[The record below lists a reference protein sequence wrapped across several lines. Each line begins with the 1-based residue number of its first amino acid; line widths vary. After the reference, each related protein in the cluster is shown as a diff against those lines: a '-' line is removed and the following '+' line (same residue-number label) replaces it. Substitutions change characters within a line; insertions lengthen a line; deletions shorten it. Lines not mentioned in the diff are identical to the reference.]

1 MVKTTQKKVKGDVAL
16 TAPKKPSADAL
27 PAPEP
32 VVEEPE
38 WTGSVS
44 LGTNSKKAV
53 GRNKC
58 GMAWKKESKR
68 SSFSK
73 GPPIAYLK
81 SMEEKERLKRIRERV
96 ANLREDRK
104 TDKQEIRRRLREKAK
119 QKELNEWRS
128 STYQVVSSQQPSHIR
143 PCYTHDPLLLDQ

>member
-1 MVKTTQKKVKGDVAL
+1 MVKTIQKKVKGEVAL

-27 PAPEP
+27 PVKE
-32 VVEEPE
+32 VVEEVEEE

-44 LGTNSKKAV
+44 LGTSSKKIV

-96 ANLREDRK
+96 AALREDRK
-104 TDKQEIRRRLREKAK
+104 NDKQEIRRRLREKAK
-119 QKELNEWRS
+119 
-128 STYQVVSSQQPSHIR
+128 
-143 PCYTHDPLLLDQ
+143 